1 VKHSWM
7 AVALLATA
15 ACTASEAESDEPAP
29 AAGAMSSE
37 ARWSKVQSAQGRVLM
52 EVAARVVADVQGA
65 AEITTLYSGQ
75 VLKVLVQPGDK
86 VTEGAPVAEIA
97 VPELSSAVAQLDSAN
112 AQLVLLN
119 QRADALQGLLK
130 DGLARQA
137 EVFEVQTQVAEL
149 QALRGLALAKVR
161 SAGLSGA
168 DRRRLV
174 RQGRLALKS
183 PVQGV
188 VTDVHLHLGQ
198 TVNPDGQAL
207 VQVQGRGSS
216 RVEVQLPSRLPPGA
230 QVQFVG
236 YDGQSHGLQDAA
248 VSSALDPETGTLRS
262 WLSLKDA
269 RLPSGLRGTV
279 VVRGGSQSW
288 FEVPAQAVVDHAGKA
303 SVFSRRSQQRG
314 WVPVSVQLKS
324 GSTAIVQGEL
334 QDGDEVLADGRV
346 APAVSTAGA
355 QAQ

>member
-1 VKHSWM
+1 MKRSWM
-7 AVALLATA
+7 ALALMTIA
-15 ACTASEAESDEPAP
+15 ACADRSPEPEQPAP
-29 AAGAMSSE
+29 VAAAMSSE
-37 ARWSKVQSAQGRVLM
+37 ARWSKVHSAQGRVLI
-52 EVAARVVADVQGA
+52 EVAAMVVADVQGA

-75 VLKVLVQPGDK
+75 VLKVLVQPGDR
-86 VTEGAPVAEIA
+86 VTEGAPVAELA

-119 QRADALQGLLK
+119 QRAEALQGLLK

-149 QALRGLALAKVR
+149 QAQRGLAMAKVR

-207 VQVQGRGSS
+207 VQVQGRGSA
-216 RVEVQLPSRLPPGA
+216 RVEVQLPAPLPPGA
-230 QVQFVG
+230 EVRFVS
-236 YDGQSHGLQDAA
+236 YDGQSHALADAA

-262 WLSLKDA
+262 WLSLKEA

-288 FEVPAQAVVDHAGKA
+288 FEVPAQAVVPHEGQT
-303 SVFSRRSQQRG
+303 SVFARRSEQRH

-324 GSTAIVQGEL
+324 GSTAVVQGEL
-334 QDGDEVLADGRV
+334 QKGDEVLADGRV
-346 APAVSTAGA
+346 APAASTPGAGA
-355 QAQ
+355 K